1 VLARGLLRQLYT
13 RLYFPDEEEANAA
26 DPLLCSIEDEALRQT
41 LIARRLDG
49 VLAFDIHLQ
58 GERQTAFLDV

>member
-1 VLARGLLRQLYT
+1 MRR
-13 RLYFPDEEEANAA
+13 
-26 DPLLCSIEDEALRQT
+26 T